1 MITVESKH
9 AANTMSSHEPRVM
22 DAREVSRLIAAT
34 LFILLLFTGV
44 GAHIWFG
51 PETGR
56 HGYDPVRSLA
66 TEQPER
72 QLFAYTDGWRQDVRI
87 SVGNAPAQFVPT
99 PLIRGVYLGRIV
111 RLRFLEGGEQLR
123 VTHEH
128 GETIYF
134 IRIKE
139 ERIRARL
146 ASVSTTHYA
155 PENASPS

>member
-9 AANTMSSHEPRVM
+9 AAKAMSSDEPRAM

-34 LFILLLFTGV
+34 LLILLLFTAV
-44 GAHIWFG
+44 VAHIWFG

-56 HGYDPVRSLA
+56 HDYDPVRSLA

-72 QLFAYTDGWRQDVRI
+72 QLFAYTDAWRHDVRI

-111 RLRFLEGGEQLR
+111 RLRFLAGGEQLQ
-123 VTHEH
+123 VMHEH
-128 GETIYF
+128 GQITYF
-134 IRIKE
+134 MRIKE
-139 ERIRARL
+139 GRIRAQL
-146 ASVSTTHYA
+146 ASLMT
-155 PENASPS
+155 ASP